1 MAIHKNSL
9 ALTALSQLADRSR
22 TIATKSMRGNNI
34 AKWLPKQCIICC
46 FSASTVLRF
55 GLIISKSAI
64 ARCQGTCAGIHQNIY
79 QYFSVTIISLL
90 QEVTDRKSVV

>member
-55 GLIISKSAI
+55 GLIISTIKQIYLFFTSYLSLD
-64 ARCQGTCAGIHQNIY
+64 TFLIHLVFFIPK
-79 QYFSVTIISLL
+79 FILL
-90 QEVTDRKSVV
+90 RTVYI